1 MQVQDKPLSLP
12 SPITREQLAEQMP
25 SAKGLLSDEPEM
37 ESSLHAAQMLLLVS
51 ILEWLWLGREDYF
64 IGYNLTIYFNREQLK
79 TKDFRG
85 PDFFLVKNVLSWPRP
100 SWVVWEEG
108 GRYPDLIIE
117 LLSDSTAESDRTT
130 KKAIYQDIFRTP
142 EYFWFSPESLE
153 FVGLR
158 LQGSHYQEIPA
169 NEQGWRWSE
178 ELGLYLGIHDRK
190 LRYFGPEGELIPTP
204 AEAAL
209 QERQKFIQAQQQAA
223 QAEQEAAQAQQQ
235 AAQAQQ
241 QAEQAQQQMELERQK
256 AERLANHLRSLG
268 VDPENLLL

>member
-1 MQVQDKPLSLP
+1 MQVQDKTLSLP
-12 SPITREQLAEQMP
+12 TPITPEQLAELMP

-37 ESSLHAAQMLLLVS
+37 ESSLHAAQILLLVS

-64 IGYNLTIYFNREQLK
+64 IGYNLTIYFNREQLRS
-79 TKDFRG
+79 KDFRG
-85 PDFFLVKNVLSWPRP
+85 PDFFLVKNVVQWPRP

-117 LLSDSTAESDRTT
+117 LLSDSTAQTDRTT
-130 KKAIYQDIFRTP
+130 KKEIYQNIFRTP

-153 FVGLR
+153 FVGWR

-178 ELGLYLGIHDRK
+178 ELGLYLGIQDRK
-190 LRYFGPEGELIPTP
+190 LRYFSPDGELIPTP

-209 QERQKFIQAQQQAA
+209 QERQKCVAAQQQL
-223 QAEQEAAQAQQQ
+223 AQAQQQ
-235 AAQAQQ
+235 LAQAQR
-241 QAEQAQQQMELERQK
+241 QAELERQK
-256 AERLANHLRSLG
+256 AERLAAHLRSLG
-268 VDPENLLL
+268 VDPETLLL